1 MKKLF
6 TLMMLCLSV
15 SATAWADFTE
25 PWTSAAPPHSRPII
39 TTFPSGMSYTGDNKV
54 HAVTQVIKVE
64 TQGTVGVTLSITA
77 GTLNVLGIDLATA
90 NGTVQASYYTAKELT
105 TSDGSY
111 TATLSNVPAGYY
123 VLRYFVYNNTT
134 DNADL
139 TSTTGSLRVT
149 GAVQAP
155 VISDLANL
163 SNDKVYLVK
172 SGRTTASKDVY
183 LLYNSKVGGY
193 LSSNYDE
200 ESKNT
205 SLYDGLDNFQFAIYK
220 HTDNKY
226 YFYIPKGYKIVGN
239 ATGNTAAIP
248 LGFVADTDMEIRT
261 TSTVTN
267 YPFMLSTN
275 RSGALNV
282 ADTDGKHGVV
292 NWSDSD
298 GYNSTGDRGNA
309 FQFIEA
315 GSLSAD
321 IQAEVANRITKAE
334 DYNTAFALSD
344 AITRLNPD
352 GQIDK
357 YVGNYSFSDA
367 YNLTL
372 AVVGFQYASNNT
384 NYNTMMTEYNN
395 VINNAS
401 KVTLN
406 NGEIF
411 QIKCTTAERGY
422 LAFYN
427 TTVNNESGQTTFDGT
442 TTLTLAGVTAASG
455 FPNVGAENVST
466 DWAMYKY
473 NDKCYLYN
481 TENKKFIKSGNPLT
495 FTEDVTQASPVTRES
510 IDGKVAA
517 WRLKFVGTSQYISF
531 SHGYGLNGGARQYG
545 DASDAGVQH
554 YLIKTGSSVS
564 DADAGPIAYKIL
576 SDDINSNL
584 ATVKA
589 YRAKTDVS
597 KVGYYTYSGDINVAT
612 AINTAE
618 ALIASSA
625 ASSTASEVETSLAN
639 LKAIPAGYT
648 INQPTAGKLYR
659 LKGKVNTKYV
669 TGNLHND
676 IQKMALSAENGVET
690 VFMFRDAGNGKF
702 KLLNVGNGFYI
713 NNTWAI
719 GSSNREFDKFTF
731 EASATN
737 IGYYVPKTD
746 KGSCYMYN
754 NTDRQ
759 VVDRQNSYDANVCD
773 WEIEEVTW
781 LPVPIY
787 NDTYK
792 LGTFY
797 SPVPLIQNTERIKFY
812 TGKVTNNY
820 FNLTEYPGNVIPANT
835 AFVTE
840 YVDGQVNNC
849 AYLQITS
856 DPSPTTEQQE
866 QLDHNQLEGKL
877 ETITTPT
884 IDGKTICTMQEI
896 GGALTFAR
904 YTGTTVKGFRAYLP
918 VDNSTTGGGDSSFRL
933 VFGVPTGIDTIGNQP
948 AQEQTVYDLS
958 GRRVEHA
965 GKGLY
970 IVNGK
975 KVMIK

>member
-25 PWTSAAPPHSRPII
+25 SWTSAAPPHSRPII
-39 TTFPSGMSYTGDNKV
+39 TTFPSGISYSGDNKV

-64 TQGTVGVTLSITA
+64 PQADVVVTLSITD
-77 GTLNVLGIDLATA
+77 GTLNLLGIDLAEA

-111 TATLSNVPAGYY
+111 TATLSAVPAGYY

-155 VISDLANL
+155 VISNLADL

-183 LLYNSKVGGY
+183 LLYNSDVSGY
-193 LSSNYDE
+193 LSSNYE
-200 ESKNT
+200 HESKGK
-205 SLYDGLDNFQFAIYK
+205 SLYDGLENFQFAIYK

-226 YFYIPKGYKIVGN
+226 YFYIPEGNKIVGN
-239 ATGNTAAIP
+239 ETGNNTAIP
-248 LGFVADTDMEIRT
+248 LGNIADTDMEIRT
-261 TSTVTN
+261 TSTVNN

-275 RSGALNV
+275 RSGALNI
-282 ADTDGKHGVV
+282 ADTNGQHGVV
-292 NWSDSD
+292 NWSD
-298 GYNSTGDRGNA
+298 GYNQKGDKGNA
-309 FQFIEA
+309 FQFVEA
-315 GSLSAD
+315 GDLAD
-321 IQAEVANRITKAE
+321 DVKTLLQNKIMYAPDYRTAQALFSVDLA
-334 DYNTAFALSD
+334 
-344 AITRLNPD
+344 
-352 GQIDK
+352 
-357 YVGNYSFSDA
+357 YVGQYIYADLEQLSTA
-367 YNLTL
+367 LTNF
-372 AVVGFQYASNNT
+372 ANSTTVD
-384 NYNTMMTEYNN
+384 NYNTMMTEYNQARST
-395 VINNAS
+395 AS
-401 KVTLN
+401 RVTLA

-411 QIKCTTAERGY
+411 QIKCTDASRGY
-422 LAFYN
+422 LAYYN
-427 TTVNNESGQTTFDGT
+427 TTNDTFDGA
-442 TTLTLAGVTAASG
+442 TTLTLAGTIGWNA
-455 FPNVGAENVST
+455 FPNINAANVYT
-466 DWAMYKY
+466 TWAMYKY

-495 FTEDVTQASPVTRES
+495 FTEDVAQASPVTLEN
-510 IDGKVAA
+510 IDGNDIG
-517 WRLKFVGTSQYISF
+517 WRLKFVDANYYISF
-531 SHGYGLNGGARQYG
+531 SPGYGLNGGARTYNV
-545 DASDAGVQH
+545 ASDAGVQH

-564 DADAGPIAYKIL
+564 DADAGPIARKIL
-576 SDDINSNL
+576 LPVL
-584 ATVKA
+584 A
-589 YRAKTDVS
+589 AKTPTL
-597 KVGYYTYSGDINVAT
+597 GTGIGEYTYSGSDQATDEANIAT
-612 AINTAE
+612 AKSYVDGTVTPTEAE
-618 ALIASSA
+618 ILAAITNMTNLYSS
-625 ASSTASEVETSLAN
+625 L
-639 LKAIPAGYT
+639 T
-648 INQPTAGKLYR
+648 INQPKVDKLYR

-669 TGNLHND
+669 TGNLTSHSNN
-676 IQKMALSAENGVET
+676 QKMALSAENGVET

-713 NNTWAI
+713 YGTWAI
-719 GSSNREFDKFTF
+719 GSSDTQYDEFTF

-884 IDGKTICTMQEI
+884 IDGKTICTMQLI
-896 GGALTFAR
+896 GNALTFAR
-904 YTGTTVKGFRAYLP
+904 YTGTTVRGFRAYLP

-933 VFGVPTGIDTIGNQP
+933 VLGVPTGIDTIGNQP

>member
-1 MKKLF
+1 MKKIF
-6 TLMMLCLSV
+6 TLLTLCLCM

-25 PWTSAAPPHSRPII
+25 SWTNTAPPHSRPII
-39 TTFPSGMSYTGDNKV
+39 TTYPTGLTYSGDNKV

-64 TQGTVGVTLSITA
+64 TQRDVVVRLSITD
-77 GTLNVLGIDLATA
+77 GTLNLLGIDLVATA
-90 NGTVQASYYTAKELT
+90 DGTVQASNYT
-105 TSDGSY
+105 D
-111 TATLSNVPAGYY
+111 ATNVTFSAVPAGYY
-123 VLRYFVYNNTT
+123 VLRYFVHNNAT

-139 TSTTGSLRVT
+139 DNTTGSLNVT

-155 VISDLANL
+155 VITDLADL
-163 SNDKVYLVK
+163 SNDKLYLVK
-172 SGRTTASKDVY
+172 SGRTVGSNSNKKDIY
-183 LLYNSKVGGY
+183 LLYNSDVPQY
-193 LSSNYDE
+193 LSSNHAH
-200 ESKNT
+200 ESVNT
-205 SLYDGLDNFQFAIYK
+205 SLYNGLDIFQFAIYK

-226 YFYIPKGYKIVGN
+226 YFYSPKAKCFIGNETANNTAIPIVGMASN
-239 ATGNTAAIP
+239 A
-248 LGFVADTDMEIRT
+248 VEIRT
-261 TSTVTN
+261 TSTVTD

-275 RSGALNV
+275 GSYALNV
-282 ADTDGKHGVV
+282 ADTGGQHGVV
-292 NWSDSD
+292 NWTG
-298 GYNSTGDRGNA
+298 GYSQTGDHGNA
-309 FQFIEA
+309 FVFIEVGDLDTDTKSLIQNKITYGPDYWA
-315 GSLSAD
+315 AANLFTNSNNLGSS
-321 IQAEVANRITKAE
+321 
-334 DYNTAFALSD
+334 
-344 AITRLNPD
+344 
-352 GQIDK
+352 
-357 YVGNYSFSDA
+357 YVGNYKDVDWNNLYDA
-367 YNLTL
+367 LTTL
-372 AVVGFQYASNNT
+372 PLSPTEA

-427 TTVNNESGQTTFDGT
+427 TTVTNKSGQTTFDGT
-442 TTLTLAGVTAASG
+442 TTLTLAGVTATSG

-495 FTEDVTQASPVTRES
+495 FTEDVTQASPVTLES
-510 IDGKVAA
+510 IDGTVAG

-564 DADAGPIAYKIL
+564 DADQGTIVYKIL
-576 SDDINSNL
+576 SPDIASNL
-584 ATVKA
+584 TTVKA
-589 YRAKTDVS
+589 YNEKTDAS
-597 KVGYYTYSGDINVAT
+597 NTGKTGLYKYSGSIVVAD
-612 AINTAE
+612 AIAAAE
-618 ALIASSA
+618 ALS
-625 ASSTASEVETSLAN
+625 ASSTASAVEASLAD

-648 INQPTAGKLYR
+648 INQPTADKLYR

-669 TGNLHND
+669 TGNLTTHNNND
-676 IQKMALSAENGVET
+676 KLALSSKNGVET
-690 VFMFRDAGNGKF
+690 VFMFRDAGDGKF
-702 KLLNVGNGFYI
+702 KLLNVGNGYYI
-713 NNTWAI
+713 YDTWAI
-719 GSSNREFDKFTF
+719 GSSNTQFDQFTF

-737 IGYYVPKTD
+737 IGYYVPKSD
-746 KGSCYMYN
+746 KSSGYMYN
-754 NTDRQ
+754 NTDRE
-759 VVDRQNSYDANVCD
+759 VVDCQPDYAANFCD

-781 LPVPIY
+781 LPIPIY
-787 NDTYK
+787 DDDYK

-797 SPVPLIQNTERIKFY
+797 SPKPVNKNTGRIKFY
-812 TGKVTNNY
+812 TGSITNNF
-820 FNLTEYPGNVIPANT
+820 FNLTEYTGDVIPANT
-835 AFVTE
+835 AFITE
-840 YVDGQVNNC
+840 YIGDKTNDC
-849 AYLQITS
+849 AYLEIAGAPTL
-856 DPSPTTEQQE
+856 TTEQQA
-866 QLDHNQLEGKL
+866 QLTSNQLEGQL
-877 ETITTPT
+877 ETINTPSP
-884 IDGKTICTMQEI
+884 DGKTICTMQEI

-904 YTGTTVKGFRAYLP
+904 YTGDTVKGFRAYLP
-918 VDNSTTGGGDSSFRL
+918 VDNSTIEAGLASFRL

>member
-1 MKKLF
+1 MKKIF
-6 TLMMLCLSV
+6 TLLTLCLCM
-15 SATAWADFTE
+15 SATAWADITE
-25 PWTSAAPPHSRPII
+25 SWTTTAPPHSRPII
-39 TTFPSGMSYTGDNKV
+39 TTYPKGLTYSGDNKV

-64 TQGTVGVTLSITA
+64 PQDDVTFTLTITD
-77 GTLNVLGIDLATA
+77 GTLNVLGVDLAKA
-90 NGTVQASYYTAKELT
+90 DGTVQASDYTAKELT
-105 TSDGSY
+105 TSAATY
-111 TATLSNVPAGYY
+111 TATLSAVPAGYY
-123 VLRYFVYNNTT
+123 VLRYFVHNNAT

-139 TSTTGSLRVT
+139 DNTTGSLNVT

-155 VISDLANL
+155 VITDLADL
-163 SNDKVYLVK
+163 SNDKLYLVK
-172 SGRTTASKDVY
+172 SGRTTATKDIF
-183 LLYNSKVGGY
+183 LLYNSGQNGY
-193 LSSNYDE
+193 LSSNFAE

-205 SLYDGLDNFQFAIYK
+205 SLYDGLDKFQFAIYK

-226 YFYIPKGYKIVGN
+226 YFYSPKAKCFIGNETADKTAIPIVGMASN
-239 ATGNTAAIP
+239 A
-248 LGFVADTDMEIRT
+248 VEIRT
-261 TSTVTN
+261 TSTVSD

-275 RSGALNV
+275 GSYALYV
-282 ADTDGKHGVV
+282 ADTGDQHGVI
-292 NWSDSD
+292 NWTD
-298 GYNSTGDRGNA
+298 GYSQTGDHGNA
-309 FQFIEA
+309 FVFIEVGDLDTDKKSLIQNKITYGPDYWA
-315 GSLSAD
+315 AQNLFTNSNNLGSS
-321 IQAEVANRITKAE
+321 
-334 DYNTAFALSD
+334 
-344 AITRLNPD
+344 
-352 GQIDK
+352 
-357 YVGNYSFSDA
+357 YVGNYKDVDWS
-367 YNLTL
+367 NLFTALTTL
-372 AVVGFQYASNNT
+372 SLSTTEA

-427 TTVNNESGQTTFDGT
+427 TKVNNESGQTTFDGT

-495 FTEDVTQASPVTRES
+495 FTENATQASPVTLES
-510 IDGKVAA
+510 IDGTVAG

-531 SHGYGLNGGARQYG
+531 SHSYGLNEGARQY
-545 DASDAGVQH
+545 DAASDAGVQH
-554 YLIKTGSSVS
+554 YLIKTGSSVR

-576 SDDINSNL
+576 SPDIESNL

-597 KVGYYTYSGDINVAT
+597 KVGHYTYSGDIDVAT

-669 TGNLHND
+669 TGNLATDND
-676 IQKMALSAENGVET
+676 IQKMALSTENGVET

-719 GSSNREFDKFTF
+719 GSSNSEFDQFTF
-731 EASATN
+731 EASPTN
-737 IGYYVPKTD
+737 LGYYVPKTD
-746 KGSCYMYN
+746 KSSCYMYN
-754 NTDRQ
+754 DTEQD
-759 VVDRQNSYDANVCD
+759 VVDGQDSYAANVCD
-773 WEIEEVTW
+773 WEIEEVDE

-787 NDTYK
+787 NDAYK

-797 SPVPLIQNTERIKFY
+797 SPKPLIQNTDLIKFY
-812 TGKVTNNY
+812 TGTVTNNY
-820 FNLTEYPGNVIPANT
+820 FNLTQYTGDVIPAET

-840 YVDGQVNNC
+840 YVGGQVNNC
-849 AYLQITS
+849 AYLAIADS
-856 DPSPTTEQQE
+856 DPGIP
-866 QLDHNQLEGKL
+866 DNNQLAGQI

-884 IDGKTICTMQEI
+884 ITGKTICTMQEI
-896 GGALTFAR
+896 SSALTFAS

-918 VDNSTTGGGDSSFRL
+918 VDNNTAAGGDSSFRL
-933 VFGVPTGIDTIGNQP
+933 VFGVPTGIDTIDNQP

>member
-64 TQGTVGVTLSITA
+64 TQGTVGVTLTITA

-90 NGTVQASYYTAKELT
+90 GGKVQASNYTGA
-105 TSDGSY
+105 TS
-111 TATLSNVPAGYY
+111 ATFSAVPAGYY
-123 VLRYFVYNNTT
+123 VLRYFVHNNANY
-134 DNADL
+134 NADL
-139 TSTTGSLRVT
+139 DNTTGSLNVT

-155 VISDLANL
+155 VVSDLASL
-163 SNDKVYLVK
+163 SNDKLYLVK
-172 SGRTTASKDVY
+172 SGRTVGSNANKKDIY
-183 LLYNSKVGGY
+183 LLYNSDVPQY
-193 LSSNYDE
+193 LSSNHAH
-200 ESKNT
+200 ESVNT
-205 SLYDGLDNFQFAIYK
+205 SLYNGLDIFQFAIYK

-226 YFYIPKGYKIVGN
+226 YFYSPKAKCFIGNETANNTAIPIVGMASN
-239 ATGNTAAIP
+239 A
-248 LGFVADTDMEIRT
+248 VEIRT
-261 TSTVTN
+261 TSTVTD

-275 RSGALNV
+275 GSYALNV
-282 ADTDGKHGVV
+282 ADTGGQHGVV
-292 NWSDSD
+292 NWTG
-298 GYNSTGDRGNA
+298 GYSQTGDHGNA
-309 FQFIEA
+309 FVFIEVGDLDTDTKSLIQNKITYGPDYWA
-315 GSLSAD
+315 AANLFTNSNNLGSS
-321 IQAEVANRITKAE
+321 
-334 DYNTAFALSD
+334 
-344 AITRLNPD
+344 
-352 GQIDK
+352 
-357 YVGNYSFSDA
+357 YVGNYKDVDWS
-367 YNLTL
+367 NLFTAL
-372 AVVGFQYASNNT
+372 TNLPLSPTEA

-427 TTVNNESGQTTFDGT
+427 TTVTNKSGQTTFDGT
-442 TTLTLAGVTAASG
+442 TTLTLAGVTATSG

-495 FTEDVTQASPVTRES
+495 FTEDVTQASPVTLES
-510 IDGKVAA
+510 IDGTVAG

-531 SHGYGLNGGARQYG
+531 SHGYGLNGGARQY
-545 DASDAGVQH
+545 DAASDAGVQH

-597 KVGYYTYSGDINVAT
+597 KVGYYTFNGNIDVANAIT
-612 AINTAE
+612 AAE
-618 ALIASSA
+618 ALS
-625 ASSTASEVETSLAN
+625 ASSTASAVETSLAN
-639 LKAIPAGYT
+639 LKAILAAGYT

-669 TGNLHND
+669 TGNLTSHSNN
-676 IQKMALSAENGVET
+676 QKMALSAENGVET
-690 VFMFRDAGNGKF
+690 VFMFRDAGEGKF

-719 GSSNREFDKFTF
+719 GSSNTQFDQFTF

-737 IGYYVPKTD
+737 VGYYVPKTD
-746 KGSCYMYN
+746 KSSCYMYN

-759 VVDRQNSYDANVCD
+759 VVDRQSSYAANVCD

-787 NDTYK
+787 DDKHK

-797 SPVPLIQNTERIKFY
+797 SPVALYKDESRIKFY
-812 TGKVTNNY
+812 TGTVTNNY
-820 FNLTEYPGNVIPANT
+820 FNLTQYTGDVIPANK
-835 AFVTE
+835 AFITE
-840 YVDGQVNNC
+840 YIGDKSNEC
-849 AYLQITS
+849 AYLQIAS
-856 DPSPTTEQQE
+856 DPSLTTEQQT
-866 QLDHNQLEGKL
+866 QLNSNQLQGQL

-884 IDGKTICTMQEI
+884 ITGKTICTMQEI
-896 GGALTFAR
+896 SSALTFAS

-918 VDNSTTGGGDSSFRL
+918 VDNNTAAGGDSSFRL

>member
-1 MKKLF
+1 MKKIF
-6 TLMMLCLSV
+6 TLLTLCLCM

-25 PWTSAAPPHSRPII
+25 SWTNTAPPHSRPII
-39 TTFPSGMSYTGDNKV
+39 TTYPTGLTYSGDNKV

-64 TQGTVGVTLSITA
+64 TQRDVVVRLSITD
-77 GTLNVLGIDLATA
+77 GTLNLLGIDLVATA
-90 NGTVQASYYTAKELT
+90 DGTVQASNYT
-105 TSDGSY
+105 D
-111 TATLSNVPAGYY
+111 ATNVTFSAVPAGYY
-123 VLRYFVYNNTT
+123 VLRYFVHNNAT

-139 TSTTGSLRVT
+139 DNTTGSLNVT

-155 VISDLANL
+155 VVSDLASL
-163 SNDKVYLVK
+163 SNDKLYLVK
-172 SGRTTASKDVY
+172 SGRTVGSNANKKDIY
-183 LLYNSKVGGY
+183 LLYNSDVPQY
-193 LSSNYDE
+193 LSSNHAH
-200 ESKNT
+200 ESVNT
-205 SLYDGLDNFQFAIYK
+205 SLYNGLDIFQFAIYK

-226 YFYIPKGYKIVGN
+226 YFYSPKAKCFIGNETANNTAIPIVGMASN
-239 ATGNTAAIP
+239 A
-248 LGFVADTDMEIRT
+248 VEIRT
-261 TSTVTN
+261 TSTVSD

-275 RSGALNV
+275 GSYALNV
-282 ADTDGKHGVV
+282 ADTGGQHGVV
-292 NWSDSD
+292 NWTG
-298 GYNSTGDRGNA
+298 GYSQTGDHGNA
-309 FQFIEA
+309 FVFIEVGDLDTDTKSLIQNKITYGPDYWA
-315 GSLSAD
+315 AANLFTNSNNLGSS
-321 IQAEVANRITKAE
+321 
-334 DYNTAFALSD
+334 
-344 AITRLNPD
+344 
-352 GQIDK
+352 
-357 YVGNYSFSDA
+357 YVGNYKDVDWNNLYDA
-367 YNLTL
+367 LTTL
-372 AVVGFQYASNNT
+372 PLSPTEA

-427 TTVNNESGQTTFDGT
+427 TTVTNKSGQTTFDGT
-442 TTLTLAGVTAASG
+442 TTLTLAGVTATSG

-495 FTEDVTQASPVTRES
+495 FTEDVTQASPVTLES
-510 IDGKVAA
+510 IDGTVAG

-531 SHGYGLNGGARQYG
+531 SPGYGLNGGARTYNV
-545 DASDAGVQH
+545 ASDGGVQH

-564 DADAGPIAYKIL
+564 NEDAGSIAGKIL
-576 SDDINSNL
+576 IPVL
-584 ATVKA
+584 AS
-589 YRAKTDVS
+589 KTPTL
-597 KVGYYTYSGDINVAT
+597 GTGIGEYTYSGSDQATDEANIAT
-612 AINTAE
+612 AKSYVDGTVTPTEAE
-618 ALIASSA
+618 ILAAITNMTNLYSS
-625 ASSTASEVETSLAN
+625 L
-639 LKAIPAGYT
+639 T

-659 LKGKVNTKYV
+659 FKGKTSQRYMKSNGAGSQMTVSA
-669 TGNLHND
+669 NLD
-676 IQKMALSAENGVET
+676 PDNGPAT
-690 VFMFRDAGNGKF
+690 IFMVIKDDDRY
-702 KLLNVGNGFYI
+702 KLLSYDLGLYA
-713 NNTWAI
+713 NNTHSI
-719 GSSNREFDKFTF
+719 GSAVDNFNTYSFLKSEGGN
-731 EASATN
+731 A
-737 IGYYVPKTD
+737 GYYTIKSNYSGAQYLWSNTSKTD
-746 KGSCYMYN
+746 RNGEYAEGN
-754 NTDRQ
+754 
-759 VVDRQNSYDANVCD
+759 CD
-773 WEIEEVTW
+773 WEIEEVPY

-797 SPVPLIQNTERIKFY
+797 SPVALTQNTTRIKFY
-812 TGKVTNNY
+812 TGTVTNNY
-820 FNLTEYPGNVIPANT
+820 FNLTQYTGNVIPANT

-840 YVDGQVNNC
+840 YVKDGQTSNNC
-849 AYLQITS
+849 AYLLIAS
-856 DPSPTTEQQE
+856 DPTPTTEQQK
-866 QLDHNQLEGKL
+866 QLDSNQLEGQF

-884 IDGKTICTMQEI
+884 ITGKTICTMQEI
-896 GGALTFAR
+896 SSALTFAS

>member
-15 SATAWADFTE
+15 SATAWAQITE
-25 PWTSAAPPHSRPII
+25 EWTNAAPPHSRPII
-39 TTFPSGMSYTGDNKV
+39 STYPAGISNPGNNNKV
-54 HAVTQVIKVE
+54 HAVTQVIKVGDE
-64 TQGTVGVTLSITA
+64 GAVGVTLTITA

-111 TATLSNVPAGYY
+111 TATLSDVPAGYY

-183 LLYNSKVGGY
+183 LLYNSNVSGY
-193 LSSNYDE
+193 LSSNYKH
-200 ESKNT
+200 ESENK
-205 SLYDGLDNFQFAIYK
+205 SLYDGLENFQFAIYK

-226 YFYIPKGYKIVGN
+226 YFYIPEGNKIVGN
-239 ATGNTAAIP
+239 ETRNNTAIP
-248 LGFVADTDMEIRT
+248 LGNIADTDMEIRT
-261 TSTVTN
+261 TSTVPN

-282 ADTDGKHGVV
+282 ADTNGQHGVV
-292 NWSDSD
+292 NWSDSN
-298 GYNSTGDRGNA
+298 GYNQTGDKGNA

-315 GSLSAD
+315 GDLAD
-321 IQAEVANRITKAE
+321 DVKTLLQNKITYAPDYWTAQALFSVDPA
-334 DYNTAFALSD
+334 
-344 AITRLNPD
+344 
-352 GQIDK
+352 
-357 YVGNYSFSDA
+357 YVGQYIYADLEPLSTA
-367 YNLTL
+367 LTNF
-372 AVVGFQYASNNT
+372 ANSTTVD
-384 NYNTMMTEYNN
+384 NYNTMMTEYNQARST
-395 VINNAS
+395 AS
-401 KVTLN
+401 RVTLG

-411 QIKCTTAERGY
+411 QIKCTNASRGY
-422 LAFYN
+422 LAYYN
-427 TTVNNESGQTTFDGT
+427 TTNDTFDGT
-442 TTLTLAGVTAASG
+442 TTLTLAGANGYSA
-455 FPNVGAENVST
+455 FPNIDAGNVYT
-466 DWAMYKY
+466 TWAMYKY
-473 NDKCYLYN
+473 NDECYLYS
-481 TENKKFIKSGNPLT
+481 TKNKKFIKSGSPLT
-495 FTEDVTQASPVTRES
+495 FTEDVAQASPVTLEN
-510 IDGKVAA
+510 IDGNDIG
-517 WRLKFVGTSQYISF
+517 WRLKFVDANYYISF
-531 SHGYGLNGGARQYG
+531 SPGYGLNGGARTYNV
-545 DASDAGVQH
+545 ASDAGVQH

-576 SDDINSNL
+576 KSDITSNL
-584 ATVKA
+584 ATVKP
-589 YRAKTDVS
+589 YHAKTDVS
-597 KVGYYTYSGDINVAT
+597 KVGYYTFNGNIDVANAIT
-612 AINTAE
+612 AAE
-618 ALIASSA
+618 ALS
-625 ASSTASEVETSLAN
+625 ASSTASAVETSLAN
-639 LKAIPAGYT
+639 LKAILAAGYT

-669 TGNLHND
+669 TGNLTSHSNN
-676 IQKMALSAENGVET
+676 QKMALSAENGVET
-690 VFMFRDAGNGKF
+690 VFMFRDAGEGKF

-719 GSSNREFDKFTF
+719 GSSNTQFDQFTF

-737 IGYYVPKTD
+737 VGYYVPKTD
-746 KGSCYMYN
+746 KSSCYMYN

-759 VVDRQNSYDANVCD
+759 VVDRQSSYAANVCD

-787 NDTYK
+787 DDAYK

-797 SPVPLIQNTERIKFY
+797 SPVALRKDISRIKFY
-812 TGKVTNNY
+812 TGTVTNNY
-820 FNLTEYPGNVIPANT
+820 FNLTEYTGDVIPANK
-835 AFVTE
+835 AFITE
-840 YVDGQVNNC
+840 YIGDKSNEC
-849 AYLQITS
+849 AYLQIAS
-856 DPSPTTEQQE
+856 DPSLSPAQQT
-866 QLDHNQLEGKL
+866 QLANNQLQGQL
-877 ETITTPT
+877 ETITKPT
-884 IDGKTICTMQEI
+884 IDDKTIYTMQEI
-896 GGALTFAR
+896 GGKLTFAE

-918 VDNSTTGGGDSSFRL
+918 VDGSTAGGGSGSFRL
-933 VFGVPTGIDTIGNQP
+933 VFGVPTGIDTIDSQP

>member
-25 PWTSAAPPHSRPII
+25 SWTSAAPPHSRPII
-39 TTFPSGMSYTGDNKV
+39 TTFPSGMSYSGDNKV

-64 TQGTVGVTLSITA
+64 PQADVVVTLSITD
-77 GTLNVLGIDLATA
+77 GTLNLLGIDLAEA
-90 NGTVQASYYTAKELT
+90 DGTVRKSDYTGA
-105 TSDGSY
+105 TSVTFS
-111 TATLSNVPAGYY
+111 AVPAGYY
-123 VLRYFVYNNTT
+123 VLRYFVHNNTT
-134 DNADL
+134 NNADL
-139 TSTTGSLRVT
+139 TSTTGSLNVT

-155 VISDLANL
+155 VVSDLASL
-163 SNDKVYLVK
+163 SNDKLYLVK
-172 SGRTTASKDVY
+172 SGRTVGSNANKKDIY
-183 LLYNSKVGGY
+183 LLYNSDVPQY
-193 LSSNYDE
+193 LSSNHAH
-200 ESKNT
+200 ESVNT
-205 SLYDGLDNFQFAIYK
+205 SLYNGLDIFQFAIYK

-226 YFYIPKGYKIVGN
+226 YFYSPKAKCFIGNETANNTAIPIVGMASN
-239 ATGNTAAIP
+239 A
-248 LGFVADTDMEIRT
+248 VEIRT
-261 TSTVTN
+261 TSTVSD

-275 RSGALNV
+275 GSYALNV
-282 ADTDGKHGVV
+282 ADTGGQHGVV
-292 NWSDSD
+292 NWTG
-298 GYNSTGDRGNA
+298 GYRETGDHGNA
-309 FQFIEA
+309 FVFIEVGDLDTDTKSLIQNKITYGPDYWA
-315 GSLSAD
+315 AANLFTNSNNLGSS
-321 IQAEVANRITKAE
+321 
-334 DYNTAFALSD
+334 
-344 AITRLNPD
+344 
-352 GQIDK
+352 
-357 YVGNYSFSDA
+357 YVGNYKDVDWN
-367 YNLTL
+367 NLYYALTTL
-372 AVVGFQYASNNT
+372 PLSPTEA

-427 TTVNNESGQTTFDGT
+427 TTVTNKSGQTTFDGT
-442 TTLTLAGVTAASG
+442 TTLTLAGVTATSG

-495 FTEDVTQASPVTRES
+495 FTEDVTQASPVTLES
-510 IDGKVAA
+510 IDGTVAG

-531 SHGYGLNGGARQYG
+531 SHGYGLNGGARQYH

-554 YLIKTGSSVS
+554 YLIKTGNSVS

-576 SDDINSNL
+576 SSDIASNL
-584 ATVKA
+584 TTVKA
-589 YRAKTDVS
+589 YHAKTLDS

-659 LKGKVNTKYV
+659 FKGKTSQRYMKSNGAGSQMTVSA
-669 TGNLHND
+669 NLD
-676 IQKMALSAENGVET
+676 PDNGPAT
-690 VFMFRDAGNGKF
+690 IFMVIDGDNGK
-702 KLLNVGNGFYI
+702 KLLSYDLGLYANETRSIGNAV
-713 NNTWAI
+713 NNYSTYSFLESK
-719 GSSNREFDKFTF
+719 GGHV
-731 EASATN
+731 
-737 IGYYVPKTD
+737 GYYTIMSNYSSAPYLWSNDSKTD
-746 KGSCYMYN
+746 SNGTYEEGN
-754 NTDRQ
+754 
-759 VVDRQNSYDANVCD
+759 CD
-773 WEIEEVTW
+773 WEIEEVPY

-797 SPVPLIQNTERIKFY
+797 SPVALTQNTTRIKFY
-812 TGKVTNNY
+812 TGTVTNNY
-820 FNLTEYPGNVIPANT
+820 FNLTQYTGNVIPANT

-840 YVDGQVNNC
+840 YVKDGQTSNNC
-849 AYLQITS
+849 AYLLIAS
-856 DPSPTTEQQE
+856 DPTPTTEQQK
-866 QLDHNQLEGKL
+866 QLDSNQLEGQF

-884 IDGKTICTMQEI
+884 ITGKTICTMQEI
-896 GGALTFAR
+896 SSALTFAS

>member
-1 MKKLF
+1 MKKIF
-6 TLMMLCLSV
+6 TLLTLCLCM

-25 PWTSAAPPHSRPII
+25 SWTNTAPPHSRPII
-39 TTFPSGMSYTGDNKV
+39 TTYPTGLTYSGDNKV

-64 TQGTVGVTLSITA
+64 TQRDVVVRLSITD
-77 GTLNVLGIDLATA
+77 GTLNLLGIDLVATA
-90 NGTVQASYYTAKELT
+90 DGTVQASNYT
-105 TSDGSY
+105 D
-111 TATLSNVPAGYY
+111 ATNVTFSAVPAGYY
-123 VLRYFVYNNTT
+123 VLRYFVHNNAN

-139 TSTTGSLRVT
+139 DNTTGSLNVT

-155 VISDLANL
+155 VVSDLASL
-163 SNDKVYLVK
+163 SNDKLYLVK
-172 SGRTTASKDVY
+172 SGRTVGSNANKKDIY
-183 LLYNSKVGGY
+183 LLYNSDVPQY
-193 LSSNYDE
+193 LSSNHAH
-200 ESKNT
+200 ESVNT
-205 SLYDGLDNFQFAIYK
+205 SLYNGLDIFQFAIYK

-226 YFYIPKGYKIVGN
+226 YFYSPKAKCFIGNETANNTAIPIVGMASN
-239 ATGNTAAIP
+239 A
-248 LGFVADTDMEIRT
+248 VEIRT
-261 TSTVTN
+261 TSTVSD

-275 RSGALNV
+275 GSYALNV
-282 ADTDGKHGVV
+282 ADTGGQHGVV
-292 NWSDSD
+292 NWTG
-298 GYNSTGDRGNA
+298 GYSQTGDHGNA
-309 FQFIEA
+309 FVFIEVGDLDTDTKSLIQNKITYGPDYWA
-315 GSLSAD
+315 AANLFTNSNNLGSS
-321 IQAEVANRITKAE
+321 
-334 DYNTAFALSD
+334 
-344 AITRLNPD
+344 
-352 GQIDK
+352 
-357 YVGNYSFSDA
+357 YVGNYKDVDWNNLYDA
-367 YNLTL
+367 LTTL
-372 AVVGFQYASNNT
+372 PLSPTEA

-427 TTVNNESGQTTFDGT
+427 TTVTNKSGQTTFDGT
-442 TTLTLAGVTAASG
+442 TTLTLAGVTATSG

-495 FTEDVTQASPVTRES
+495 FTENATQASPVTLES
-510 IDGKVAA
+510 IDGTVAG

-531 SHGYGLNGGARQYG
+531 SHGYGLNGGARQY
-545 DASDAGVQH
+545 DAASDAGVQH
-554 YLIKTGSSVS
+554 YLIKTGSSVT

-648 INQPTAGKLYR
+648 INQPTPGKLYR
-659 LKGKVNTKYV
+659 FKGKASGKYM
-669 TGNLHND
+669 
-676 IQKMALSAENGVET
+676 KSNG
-690 VFMFRDAGNGKF
+690 AGNKMTVSTDLNDNGPATIF
-702 KLLNVGNGFYI
+702 MVIGGNKLLSYDLGLYANNTYSIGSAVGNFNTYSFLKSEGGNVGYYTIKSNYSGGGQYLWS
-713 NNTWAI
+713 NATETNR
-719 GSSNREFDKFTF
+719 NREYA
-731 EASATN
+731 EGN
-737 IGYYVPKTD
+737 
-746 KGSCYMYN
+746 
-754 NTDRQ
+754 
-759 VVDRQNSYDANVCD
+759 CD

-787 NDTYK
+787 NDAYK

-797 SPVPLIQNTERIKFY
+797 SPVPLDRYYNGRERIKFY
-812 TGKVTNNY
+812 TGTVTNNY
-820 FNLTEYPGNVIPANT
+820 FNLTEFTGNVIPANT

-840 YVDGQVNNC
+840 FVGDEEQDIKENC
-849 AYLQITS
+849 SYLQIAS
-856 DPSPTTEQQE
+856 APSLTEDQEE
-866 QLDHNQLEGKL
+866 QLDNNQLAGQF

-884 IDGKTICTMQEI
+884 ITGKTICTMQEI
-896 GGALTFAR
+896 SSALTFAS

-958 GRRVEHA
+958 GRRVERA